1 MKGVKIRLSRTLV
14 IVLGGLLFV
23 GASGAA
29 ALYLGADK
37 LLGPSYEEVNGLECT
52 TLQLVKIKRDNVL
65 WVRKYVFTSGGDGSA
80 RLKTALRVA
89 KAVQASEHADLVQIT
104 VLDKSG
110 PTQRAAMR
118 GRAIGAQVVY
128 IPDPAKAPDPSDP
141 MYTAYYVE
149 GAAGSN
155 GDFYGLRI
163 DPPLEDVKAMAASL
177 NDTADCVSP
186 VIETP
191 AGHDSGHGAKT
202 DKKDA
207 HGSSDAHGKGDAHG
221 KSDAHGEEK
230 APADAM
236 GHDAAP
242 PAEGAE
248 KGDQGGE
255 SEGLIS
261 SLKGM
266 IFGKPAEAVAT
277 AHGETP
283 AAPDGQA
290 VAAGDHSVPSQEHT
304 AVTEEPGIFSRLK
317 AMILGSDKPEVAGGD
332 GAIPAAASDG
342 HAPQQHGAASATQG
356 DGIDPMKVA
365 APTEGK
371 AQPDTAP
378 QAAAPK
384 PPAKVNH

>member
-14 IVLGGLLFV
+14 IVLGGFLFV

-29 ALYLGADK
+29 ALYFGADK

-52 TLQLVKIKRDNVL
+52 TLQLVKIKRENVF
-65 WVRKYVFTSGGDGSA
+65 WVRKYVFTEGGDGAA

-89 KAVQASEHADLVQIT
+89 KSVQAAEHADLVQIT

-128 IPDPAKAPDPSDP
+128 IPDPTKAPDPSDP
-141 MYTAYYVE
+141 MYSAFYVE
-149 GAAGSN
+149 GAAAAN

-163 DPPLEDVKAMAASL
+163 DPPLEDVKTMAASL
-177 NDTADCVSP
+177 TDTADCVSP
-186 VIETP
+186 VTDAA

-207 HGSSDAHGKGDAHG
+207 HGSSDSHAKDDGHG
-221 KSDAHGEEK
+221 KSDAHSEEK
-230 APADAM
+230 APADDK

-242 PAEGAE
+242 AAEGAE
-248 KGDQGGE
+248 TGDHGAE

-261 SLKGM
+261 SLTSM
-266 IFGKPAEAVAT
+266 IFGKSSE
-277 AHGETP
+277 
-283 AAPDGQA
+283 AAPVAEGHAPADQGANA
-290 VAAGDHSVPSQEHT
+290 VAAVDHSVPSPEHT
-304 AVTEEPGIFSRLK
+304 AVTEEPGIFTRLK
-317 AMILGSDKPEVAGGD
+317 AMVFGSDKPEVAVGEGTD
-332 GAIPAAASDG
+332 PSGPNGHPAE
-342 HAPQQHGAASATQG
+342 HGAAPAAHG

-365 APTEGK
+365 APTDGK
-371 AQPDTAP
+371 PQSDPAP
-378 QAAAPK
+378 QAAQPQA
-384 PPAKVNH
+384 PAKVGH